1 MSAWLIA
8 LVGAIYMIV
17 SIDSAYHGKYDISLM
32 FLGYAIAQVAVYWIA
47 TKG

>member
-8 LVGAIYMIV
+8 LVGFIYMVV
-17 SIDSAYHGKYDISLM
+17 SIDSFYHGKYAIALM

-47 TKG
+47 IKG